1 MSKPRPTTEHFR
13 VYSNAVN
20 LVARKCRIPP
30 ERDARDF
37 TLTTVTAATLEVRY
51 AAAVELRKLEAVCLQ
66 TVVCGIIY
74 TNRNTLSANNVG
86 IRIYRLPHSS

>member
-51 AAAVELRKLEAVCLQ
+51 MLQQLNSVNLRQYAYKLSCVEL
-66 TVVCGIIY
+66 Y
-74 TNRNTLSANNVG
+74 TPIATHYLRITLG
-86 IRIYRLPHSS
+86 